1 MGPKGNL
8 PNVHVELTYINSY
21 QVKNAISKEIKFEY
35 YWLDDIKEPNPNLI
49 VSLEN
54 FKRIFKK
61 EGTNQRDY
69 EKMAYLKN
77 RYVTDKGRLTI
88 NNKKVAYVVYFAS
101 SADSN
106 EKQSEQADLINSKD
120 RTIVKVEPNYV
131 KIQNGVT
138 LSVKGMPTGIEIS
151 TDQLKGALGYARRM
165 FMLIEDAGVNFDIG
179 RKTISSGPTL
189 KRYKEVA
196 SDEYRKYLDNVMPW
210 VKDERAR
217 VPQNETKDVTFN
229 KLRECP
235 KMMYAE
241 NTDFIIKPRQE
252 ESVTGIFFEQLGKGK
267 FPGVAVYEH
276 GYANIYDLYFA
287 FQDGDKV
294 IEFKQRI
301 ASFLK
306 NLSANNKNWNEIDYL
321 VMFELKDKDK
331 QDLQKKHII
340 IESVKPTINNLHA
353 TYTLYRGN
361 DIRTIQLI
369 ELKNIISMKI

>member
-1 MGPKGNL
+1 MQIVLKTKNNCILKKKTLTGGLILVVIPPKM
-8 PNVHVELTYINSY
+8 T
-21 QVKNAISKEIKFEY
+21 
-35 YWLDDIKEPNPNLI
+35 EPN
-49 VSLEN
+49 N
-54 FKRIFKK
+54 F
-61 EGTNQRDY
+61 
-69 EKMAYLKN
+69 
-77 RYVTDKGRLTI
+77 
-88 NNKKVAYVVYFAS
+88 
-101 SADSN
+101 
-106 EKQSEQADLINSKD
+106 
-120 RTIVKVEPNYV
+120 

-235 KMMYAE
+235 KMMDAE

-252 ESVTGIFFEQLGKGK
+252 GSVTGIFFEQLGKGK

-287 FQDGDKV
+287 FQGGDKV

-306 NLSANNKNWNEIDYL
+306 DLSANNKNLNEIDYL

-331 QDLQKKHII
+331 QDLQK
-340 IESVKPTINNLHA
+340 
-353 TYTLYRGN
+353 
-361 DIRTIQLI
+361 
-369 ELKNIISMKI
+369 NI